1 MNYRDKVNLL
11 HNKCSNCS
19 NCSICELI
27 KICNFTPLCEY
38 LDISF
43 VPAEWD
49 SEDLQRMLSIQH
61 ELQNVIKNAQ
71 DLLNLTKE
79 KK

>member
-1 MNYRDKVNLL
+1 MDYKSKVNLL

-19 NCSICELI
+19 NCSICELT
-27 KICNFTPLCEY
+27 KICNLNPLCEY

-43 VPAEWD
+43 VPASWER
-49 SEDLQRMLSIQH
+49 EDLQRMLSIQH
-61 ELQNVIKNAQ
+61 ELQDVIKNAQ